1 MKAITEFSKYT
12 LASGVETKTA
22 LAAEGKTPEEIQASL
37 GAKFKYEGDKLK
49 YFLNALDVSVQNTGL
64 TRVVIMKLNEGEKA
78 PEKALL
84 IEDLHYISEFP
95 IVYQPPQPSRDGKGG
110 KNRGR
115 HGQGQGHGG
124 GGRSGGGL
132 KESPW
137 GLSPEQKA
145 AKKGAGKAVKA

>member
-1 MKAITEFSKYT
+1 MKAITEFSKYV
-12 LASGVETKTA
+12 LASGVEAKTV
-22 LAAEGKTPEEIQASL
+22 LVAEGKAPEEIQASL

-49 YFLNALDVSVQNTGL
+49 YFLNALDVSVQNAGL

-78 PEKALL
+78 PEKALP
-84 IEDLHYISEFP
+84 IEGLHYISEFP
-95 IVYQPPQPSRDGKGG
+95 IVYQPAQPSRDGKRG
-110 KNRGR
+110 KGRGR
-115 HGQGQGHGG
+115 GQGPGG
-124 GGRSGGGL
+124 GHRSGGGP